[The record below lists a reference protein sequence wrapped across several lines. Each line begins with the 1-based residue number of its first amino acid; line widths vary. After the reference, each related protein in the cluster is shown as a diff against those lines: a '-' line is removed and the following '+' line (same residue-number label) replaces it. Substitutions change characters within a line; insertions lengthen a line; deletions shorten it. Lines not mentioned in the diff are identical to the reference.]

1 MKKINLIALMLLSVG
16 YVSAQNHV
24 HVYQTNDIVQSIAVE
39 QIDSAG
45 FQDTDKG
52 LHITGPKDF
61 VREDQVL
68 ELTTNWEVNGKRAS
82 VQWSAEDPTL
92 VSCSGDKFAVGYITG
107 VKEGNTVITASCDGQ
122 VATYPLTIIRRTTAD
137 ISVLPQEGA
146 PLLYEKNSLQFS
158 AALNQSALCSWDFG
172 DGSPLQEG
180 NSLRHTYDSIGQ
192 YTVCVY
198 VYIYIYIHTHIF
210 FPPFSF

>member
-1 MKKINLIALMLLSVG
+1 MAMKKINLIALMLLSVG

-92 VSCSGDKFAVGYITG
+92 V
-107 VKEGNTVITASCDGQ
+107 
-122 VATYPLTIIRRTTAD
+122 
-137 ISVLPQEGA
+137 
-146 PLLYEKNSLQFS
+146 
-158 AALNQSALCSWDFG
+158 
-172 DGSPLQEG
+172 
-180 NSLRHTYDSIGQ
+180 
-192 YTVCVY
+192 
-198 VYIYIYIHTHIF
+198 
-210 FPPFSF
+210 